1 MSGTQRRERFVLRW
15 GEEEEWGHLAVVTGD
30 RKPRWVGFVRL
41 EGDAAFREL
50 TKNALVCGGMREV
63 RLARHRRGET

>member
-1 MSGTQRRERFVLRW
+1 MNGKQGRERFVLRW
-15 GEEEEWGHLAVVTGD
+15 GEDEEWGHLAVTTGG

-50 TKNALVCGGMREV
+50 TKNAQVCGGIREV
-63 RLARHRRGET
+63 WLVRHRPEER

>member
-1 MSGTQRRERFVLRW
+1 MSGPQGRERFVLRW
-15 GEEEEWGHLAVVTGD
+15 GEDEQWGHLAAVTGD

-50 TKNALVCGGMREV
+50 AENALVCGGMREV
-63 RLARHRRGET
+63 WLARHRREGT